1 MEKTFIEGLWA
12 EKPELVKA
20 EVAKILHVDEKCLVY
35 RMVNASTD
43 HVRFEILGKNGKWD
57 GDCVLVTDLKLIRVR
72 EYPLDIVKPW
82 IHFMYENC
90 GTPYAMKFISRR
102 NKLLD
107 SRLTRIK
114 REFNKET
121 EEMLDDMGFDMGK
134 GYIK

>member
-12 EKPELVKA
+12 KKPELVKA
-20 EVAKILHVDEKCLVY
+20 EVAKILHVDEKRLVY
-35 RMVNASTD
+35 RMVNDSTD
-43 HVRFEILGKNGKWD
+43 HVRFEILEKNGKWD
-57 GDCVLVTDLKLIRVR
+57 GECVLVTDLKLIHVR
-72 EYPLDIVKPW
+72 ECPVDIVNPW
-82 IHFMYENC
+82 LPFMYKNC